1 MARTLSDQ
9 LVGHGLG
16 FSGLNLEQRGA
27 WTLRLGNGI
36 DVVLGRDQVEQR
48 FERFM
53 TVYQARLASRADEV
67 SRVDARY
74 TNGVAVQ
81 WKAVT
86 AASTPKT

>member
-1 MARTLSDQ
+1 
-9 LVGHGLG
+9 
-16 FSGLNLEQRGA
+16 
-27 WTLRLGNGI
+27 
-36 DVVLGRDQVEQR
+36 
-48 FERFM
+48 M